1 MKKKFWI
8 GLVGAVCV
16 LGIAVSLFGML
27 QRPSYIY
34 MVRHGRTY
42 ANEQG
47 LLMGGDGNAE
57 LTPKAVDQAKAVGQ
71 ALSDVSFDHAYTST
85 LGRTIDTASYL
96 LEGAKQDDVA
106 RQQIR
111 DLDDISWG
119 DAEGY
124 TRQQFMEENNL
135 DEFPDAFGDTDD
147 ADFVS
152 PIHAETK
159 YHFYQRFNNGMQQII
174 DDIKP
179 GENVLVV
186 AHSSMQFWLEK
197 QFPEVQG
204 QDIANLS
211 VTVIKVNHGKK
222 ELVEYNQ
229 VMY

>member
-1 MKKKFWI
+1 
-8 GLVGAVCV
+8 
-16 LGIAVSLFGML
+16 
-27 QRPSYIY
+27 

-57 LTPKAVDQAKAVGQ
+57 LTPEAVDQAKAVGQ

>member
-57 LTPKAVDQAKAVGQ
+57 LTPEAVDQAKAVGQ

-197 QFPEVQG
+197 QFPELEG

-211 VTVIKVNHGKK
+211 VTVIKVSHGKM

>member
-47 LLMGGDGNAE
+47 LLMGGEGNAE
-57 LTPKAVDQAKAVGQ
+57 LTQEAVDQAKAVGQ
-71 ALSDVSFDHAYTST
+71 ALSDVSFGKVYTST

-96 LEGAKQDDVA
+96 LEGAGQENVD
-106 RQQIR
+106 RQQMEA
-111 DLDDISWG
+111 LDDISWG

-124 TRQQFMEENNL
+124 TKQEFMEKKQL
-135 DEFPDAFGDTDD
+135 DIFPDAFGSVDD
-147 ADFVS
+147 ADYVS

-159 YHFYQRFNNGMQQII
+159 YHFYQRFDKGMQQII
-174 DDIKP
+174 DDINP

-197 QFPEVQG
+197 QFPELEG
-204 QDIANLS
+204 QEITNLG
-211 VTVIKVNHGKK
+211 VTVIKVTHGKM
-222 ELVEYNQ
+222 ELVEYNW

>member
-1 MKKKFWI
+1 LKKKFWI

-47 LLMGGDGNAE
+47 LLMGGEGNAE
-57 LTPKAVDQAKAVGQ
+57 LTQEAVDQAKAVGQ
-71 ALSDVSFDHAYTST
+71 ALSDVSFGKVYTST

-96 LEGAKQDDVA
+96 LEGAGQENVD
-106 RQQIR
+106 RQQMEA
-111 DLDDISWG
+111 LDDISWG

-124 TRQQFMEENNL
+124 TKQEFMEKKQL
-135 DEFPDAFGDTDD
+135 DIFPDAFGSVDD
-147 ADFVS
+147 ADYVS

-159 YHFYQRFNNGMQQII
+159 YHFYQRFDKGMQQII
-174 DDIKP
+174 DDINP

-197 QFPEVQG
+197 QFPELEG
-204 QDIANLS
+204 QEITNLG
-211 VTVIKVNHGKK
+211 VTVIKVTHGKM
-222 ELVEYNQ
+222 ELVEYNW

>member
-57 LTPKAVDQAKAVGQ
+57 LTPEAVDQAKAVGQ

-106 RQQIR
+106 RQQMEA
-111 DLDDISWG
+111 LDDISWG

-124 TRQQFMEENNL
+124 TKQEFMEKKQL
-135 DEFPDAFGDTDD
+135 DIFPDAFGSVDD
-147 ADFVS
+147 ADYVS

-159 YHFYQRFNNGMQQII
+159 YHFYQRFDKGMQQII
-174 DDIKP
+174 DDINP

-197 QFPEVQG
+197 QFPELEG
-204 QDIANLS
+204 QEITNLG
-211 VTVIKVNHGKK
+211 VTVIKVTHGKM
-222 ELVEYNQ
+222 ELVEYNR

>member
-16 LGIAVSLFGML
+16 LGIVVSLFGMA

-47 LLMGGDGNAE
+47 LLMGGDGNAD
-57 LTPKAVDQAKAVGQ
+57 LTPEAVEQAKTVGQ

-222 ELVEYNQ
+222 EVVEYNQ

>member
-1 MKKKFWI
+1 
-8 GLVGAVCV
+8 
-16 LGIAVSLFGML
+16 
-27 QRPSYIY
+27 

-47 LLMGGDGNAE
+47 VLMGGDGNAE
-57 LTPKAVDQAKAVGQ
+57 LTPEAVDQAKAVGQ

>member
-1 MKKKFWI
+1 LKKKFWI

-47 LLMGGDGNAE
+47 VLMGGDGNAE
-57 LTPKAVDQAKAVGQ
+57 LTPEAVDQAKAVGQ

>member
-57 LTPKAVDQAKAVGQ
+57 LTPEAVDQAKAVGQ

-124 TRQQFMEENNL
+124 TSQQFMEENNL

>member
-16 LGIAVSLFGML
+16 LGIVVSLFGML

-47 LLMGGDGNAE
+47 LLMGGEGNAE
-57 LTPKAVDQAKAVGQ
+57 LTQEAVDQAKAVGQ
-71 ALSDVSFDHAYTST
+71 ALSDVSFGKVYTST

-96 LEGAKQDDVA
+96 LEGAGQENVD
-106 RQQIR
+106 RQQMEA
-111 DLDDISWG
+111 LDDISWG

-124 TRQQFMEENNL
+124 TKQEFMEKKQL
-135 DEFPDAFGDTDD
+135 DIFPDAFGSVDD
-147 ADFVS
+147 ADYVS

-159 YHFYQRFNNGMQQII
+159 YHFYQRFDKGMQQII
-174 DDIKP
+174 DDINP

-197 QFPEVQG
+197 QFPELEG
-204 QDIANLS
+204 QEIANLS
-211 VTVIKVNHGKK
+211 VTVIKVSHGKM
-222 ELVEYNQ
+222 ELVEYNW

>member
-47 LLMGGDGNAE
+47 LLMGGEGNAE
-57 LTPKAVDQAKAVGQ
+57 LTQEAVDQAKAVGQ
-71 ALSDVSFDHAYTST
+71 ALSDVSFGKVYTST

-96 LEGAKQDDVA
+96 LEGAGQENVD
-106 RQQIR
+106 RQQMEA
-111 DLDDISWG
+111 LDDISWG

-124 TRQQFMEENNL
+124 TKQEFMEKKQL
-135 DEFPDAFGDTDD
+135 DIFPDAFGSVDD
-147 ADFVS
+147 ADYVS
-152 PIHAETK
+152 PIHEETK
-159 YHFYQRFNNGMQQII
+159 YHFYQRFDKGMQQII
-174 DDIKP
+174 DDINP

-197 QFPEVQG
+197 QFPELEG
-204 QDIANLS
+204 QEITNLG
-211 VTVIKVNHGKK
+211 VTVIKVTHGKM
-222 ELVEYNQ
+222 ELVEYNR

>member
-1 MKKKFWI
+1 
-8 GLVGAVCV
+8 
-16 LGIAVSLFGML
+16 
-27 QRPSYIY
+27 

-57 LTPKAVDQAKAVGQ
+57 LTPEAVDQAKAEGQ

>member
-47 LLMGGDGNAE
+47 LLMGGEGNAE
-57 LTPKAVDQAKAVGQ
+57 LTQEAVDQAKAVGQ
-71 ALSDVSFDHAYTST
+71 ALSDVSFGKVYTST

-96 LEGAKQDDVA
+96 LEGAGQENVD
-106 RQQIR
+106 RQQMEA
-111 DLDDISWG
+111 LDDISWG

-124 TRQQFMEENNL
+124 TKQEFMEKKQL
-135 DEFPDAFGDTDD
+135 DIFPDAFGSVDD
-147 ADFVS
+147 ADYVS

-159 YHFYQRFNNGMQQII
+159 YHFYQRFDIGMQQII
-174 DDIKP
+174 DDINP

-197 QFPEVQG
+197 QFPELEG
-204 QDIANLS
+204 QEITNLG
-211 VTVIKVNHGKK
+211 VTVIKVTHGKM
-222 ELVEYNQ
+222 ELVEYNR

>member
-42 ANEQG
+42 ANEQV
-47 LLMGGDGNAE
+47 LLMGGEGNAE
-57 LTPKAVDQAKAVGQ
+57 LTQEAVDQAKAVGQ
-71 ALSDVSFDHAYTST
+71 ALSDVSFGKVYTSS

-96 LEGAKQDDVA
+96 LEGAGQENVD
-106 RQQIR
+106 RQQMEA
-111 DLDDISWG
+111 LDDISWG

-124 TRQQFMEENNL
+124 TKQEFMEKKQL
-135 DEFPDAFGDTDD
+135 DIFPDAFGSVDD
-147 ADFVS
+147 ADYVS

-159 YHFYQRFNNGMQQII
+159 YHFYQRFDKGMQQII
-174 DDIKP
+174 DDINP

-197 QFPEVQG
+197 QFPELEG
-204 QDIANLS
+204 QEITNLG
-211 VTVIKVNHGKK
+211 VTVIKVTHGKM
-222 ELVEYNQ
+222 ELVEYNR

>member
-47 LLMGGDGNAE
+47 LLMGGEGNAE
-57 LTPKAVDQAKAVGQ
+57 LTQEAVDQAKAVGQ
-71 ALSDVSFDHAYTST
+71 ALSDVSFGKVYTST

-96 LEGAKQDDVA
+96 LEGAGQENVD
-106 RQQIR
+106 RQQMEA
-111 DLDDISWG
+111 LDDISWG

-124 TRQQFMEENNL
+124 TRQEFMEKKQL
-135 DEFPDAFGDTDD
+135 DIFPDAFGSVDD
-147 ADFVS
+147 ADYVS

-159 YHFYQRFNNGMQQII
+159 YHFYQRFDKGMQQII
-174 DDIKP
+174 DDINP

-197 QFPEVQG
+197 QFPELEG
-204 QDIANLS
+204 QEITNLG
-211 VTVIKVNHGKK
+211 VTVIKVTHGKM
-222 ELVEYNQ
+222 ELVEYNW

>member
-57 LTPKAVDQAKAVGQ
+57 LTPEAVDQAKAVGQ

-124 TRQQFMEENNL
+124 TKQQFMEENNL

>member
-57 LTPKAVDQAKAVGQ
+57 LTPEAVDQTKAVGQ

>member
-47 LLMGGDGNAE
+47 VLMGGDGNAE
-57 LTPKAVDQAKAVGQ
+57 LTPEAVDQAKAVGQ

-197 QFPEVQG
+197 QFPELEG
-204 QDIANLS
+204 QEITNLG
-211 VTVIKVNHGKK
+211 VTVIKVTHGKM
-222 ELVEYNQ
+222 ELVEYNR

>member
-47 LLMGGDGNAE
+47 LLMGGEGNAE
-57 LTPKAVDQAKAVGQ
+57 LTQEAVDQAKAVGQ
-71 ALSDVSFDHAYTST
+71 ALSDVSFGKVYTST

-96 LEGAKQDDVA
+96 LEGAGQENVD
-106 RQQIR
+106 RQQMEA
-111 DLDDISWG
+111 LDDISWG

-124 TRQQFMEENNL
+124 TKQEFMEKKQL
-135 DEFPDAFGDTDD
+135 DIFPDAFGSVDD
-147 ADFVS
+147 ADYIS

-159 YHFYQRFNNGMQQII
+159 YHFYQRFDKGMQQII
-174 DDIKP
+174 DDINP

-197 QFPEVQG
+197 QFPELEG
-204 QDIANLS
+204 QEITNLG
-211 VTVIKVNHGKK
+211 VTVIKVTHGKM
-222 ELVEYNQ
+222 ELVEYNW

>member
-57 LTPKAVDQAKAVGQ
+57 LTPEAVDQAKAVGQ

-211 VTVIKVNHGKK
+211 VTVIKVSHGKM

>member
-27 QRPSYIY
+27 HRPSYIY

-57 LTPKAVDQAKAVGQ
+57 LTPEAVDQAKAVGQ

>member
-47 LLMGGDGNAE
+47 LFMGGEGNAE
-57 LTPKAVDQAKAVGQ
+57 LTQEAVDQAKAVGQ
-71 ALSDVSFDHAYTST
+71 ALSDVSFGKVYTST

-96 LEGAKQDDVA
+96 LEGAGQENVD
-106 RQQIR
+106 RQQMEA
-111 DLDDISWG
+111 LDDISWG

-124 TRQQFMEENNL
+124 TKQEFMEKKQL
-135 DEFPDAFGDTDD
+135 DIFPDAFGSVDD
-147 ADFVS
+147 ADYVS

-159 YHFYQRFNNGMQQII
+159 YHFYQRFDKGMQQII
-174 DDIKP
+174 DDINP

-197 QFPEVQG
+197 QFPELEG
-204 QDIANLS
+204 QEITNLG
-211 VTVIKVNHGKK
+211 VTVIKVTHGKM
-222 ELVEYNQ
+222 ELVEYNR

>member
-57 LTPKAVDQAKAVGQ
+57 LTPEAVDQAKAVGQ

-159 YHFYQRFNNGMQQII
+159 YHFSQRFNNGMQQII

>member
-47 LLMGGDGNAE
+47 VLMGGDGNAE
-57 LTPKAVDQAKAVGQ
+57 LTPEAVDQAKAVGQ

-222 ELVEYNQ
+222 GVGG
-229 VMY
+229 V

>member
-57 LTPKAVDQAKAVGQ
+57 LTPEAVDQAKAVGQ

-229 VMY
+229 VMD

>member
-57 LTPKAVDQAKAVGQ
+57 LTPEAVDQAKAVGQ

-85 LGRTIDTASYL
+85 LGRTIDTVSYL

>member
-47 LLMGGDGNAE
+47 LLMGGEGNAE
-57 LTPKAVDQAKAVGQ
+57 LTQEAVDQAKAVGQ
-71 ALSDVSFDHAYTST
+71 ALSDVSFGKVYTST

-96 LEGAKQDDVA
+96 LEGAGQENVD
-106 RQQIR
+106 RQQMEA
-111 DLDDISWG
+111 LDDISWG

-124 TRQQFMEENNL
+124 TKQEFMEKKQL
-135 DEFPDAFGDTDD
+135 DIFPDALGSVDD
-147 ADFVS
+147 ADYVS

-159 YHFYQRFNNGMQQII
+159 YHFYQRFDKGMQQII
-174 DDIKP
+174 DDINP

-197 QFPEVQG
+197 QFPELEG
-204 QDIANLS
+204 QEIANLG
-211 VTVIKVNHGKK
+211 VTVIKVTHGKM
-222 ELVEYNQ
+222 ELVEYNR

>member
-57 LTPKAVDQAKAVGQ
+57 LTPEAVDQAKAVGQ

-159 YHFYQRFNNGMQQII
+159 YHFYQRFKNGMQQII

>member
-47 LLMGGDGNAE
+47 VLMGGDGNAE
-57 LTPKAVDQAKAVGQ
+57 LTPEAVDQAKAVGQ

-211 VTVIKVNHGKK
+211 VTVIKVSHGKM

>member
-8 GLVGAVCV
+8 GLVGAVCA
-16 LGIAVSLFGML
+16 LGIVVSLFGML

-57 LTPKAVDQAKAVGQ
+57 LTPEAVDQAKAVGQ

>member
-57 LTPKAVDQAKAVGQ
+57 LTPEAVDQAKAVGQ

-159 YHFYQRFNNGMQQII
+159 YHFYQRFDNGMQQII
-174 DDIKP
+174 DAIKP

-197 QFPEVQG
+197 QFPELEG

-211 VTVIKVNHGKK
+211 VTVIKVSHGKM

>member
-1 MKKKFWI
+1 MKKKFWVGLI
-8 GLVGAVCV
+8 GVV
-16 LGIAVSLFGML
+16 LALGLIVSFISMA

-47 LLMGGDGNAE
+47 LLMGGDGNAD
-57 LTPKAVDQAKAVGQ
+57 LTPEAVEQAKIVGE

-85 LGRTIDTASYL
+85 LGRTIDTASYM

>member
-8 GLVGAVCV
+8 GLVGAACV
-16 LGIAVSLFGML
+16 LGIAASLFGML

-57 LTPKAVDQAKAVGQ
+57 LTPEAVDQAKAVGQ

>member
-57 LTPKAVDQAKAVGQ
+57 LTPEAVDQAKAVGQ
-71 ALSDVSFDHAYTST
+71 DLSDVSFDHAYTST

-119 DAEGY
+119 EAEGY

-186 AHSSMQFWLEK
+186 AHSSMQFWLER

>member
-57 LTPKAVDQAKAVGQ
+57 LTPEAVEQAKIVGE

-197 QFPEVQG
+197 QFPKVQG

>member
-57 LTPKAVDQAKAVGQ
+57 LTPEAVDQAKAVGQ
-71 ALSDVSFDHAYTST
+71 DLSDVSFDHAYTST

-186 AHSSMQFWLEK
+186 AHSSIQFWLER

>member
-8 GLVGAVCV
+8 GLVGAVCA
-16 LGIAVSLFGML
+16 LGIAVSLLGMA

-47 LLMGGDGNAE
+47 LLMGGDGNAD
-57 LTPKAVDQAKAVGQ
+57 LTPEAVEQAKTVGQ

>member
-1 MKKKFWI
+1 M
-8 GLVGAVCV
+8 

-57 LTPKAVDQAKAVGQ
+57 LTPEAVDQAKAVGQ